1 MRSAWFATS
10 AYRIAVGISSN
21 STHGCTIT
29 GTCGTSSGCISP
41 MKPKVTRPAT
51 TAIWPR
57 TIHVRPCGRLGG
69 AITASAMITPPAGT
83 ARAPARPITALRP
96 YSSRMKPGVLRPW
109 IASMPAI
116 TVNARP
122 TRPARMS
129 LRRTATRVIN
139 TLIAAA
145 ASDEPATIR
154 K

>member
-1 MRSAWFATS
+1 
-10 AYRIAVGISSN
+10 
-21 STHGCTIT
+21 
-29 GTCGTSSGCISP
+29 
-41 MKPKVTRPAT
+41 
-51 TAIWPR
+51 
-57 TIHVRPCGRLGG
+57 
-69 AITASAMITPPAGT
+69 
-83 ARAPARPITALRP
+83 
-96 YSSRMKPGVLRPW
+96 
-109 IASMPAI
+109 MPAI